1 MTLTGIVNS
10 KNMRLTALA
19 YDMAMAAVAMYAAL
33 ILRLVTVDELG
44 RFSLVGPFDGVD
56 DYNLIYGA
64 VLPFVAAACAS
75 LLTLGTYRTSWRH
88 ASTTDLTNIFK
99 AVTLAVLIYMPVC
112 FVMNR
117 LYLIPRTS
125 IVLAWMVF
133 LLLMAGSRIGYRL
146 FREGHLFFERRPM
159 APGQIP
165 ILIVGGGVD
174 AKILLVSLEDHA
186 SEYYPVGVLDDGVHN
201 DLLGG
206 VPVLGSVADVEQVVR
221 KFKDAGDRP
230 RKLVVVDRTLP
241 PKRLNT
247 LVESANRLGL
257 TVARAPDPTRLRPG
271 TCDTPEL
278 QPISLEDLLGRPQI
292 VLDSR
297 PVHRLVAG
305 RRVLV
310 TGAGGS
316 IGSEI
321 VRQVCA
327 IGPAAV
333 CLVDASEFNLYTID
347 AEMSDRWPAMERV
360 ARVVDVRHGLLIEGC
375 FASFRPEI
383 VFHAAALK
391 HVPLVEGNPVEAIWT
406 NAVGTRH
413 VCDAAVSVGCQAMV
427 LISTDKAVNPTNV
440 MGATKRC
447 AEGYCQA
454 LALSHASRPAATHFV
469 AVRFG
474 NVLGSSGSVVP
485 LFERQLKAGGPL
497 TVTHP
502 DIERYFMTIREA
514 VQLVLQASALGVADA
529 SMVGRVFVLDMGSP
543 VKIADLARQMI
554 RLAGYRPGKDVAIE
568 FTGLRPGEKLFEELF
583 HTDERIEPTAVPR
596 VNVASP
602 RAPLDLA
609 AFSLIFD
616 ALERAC
622 LCGREVGALRIL
634 RTVVPEYEAPS
645 RQLSAAFPST
655 APAAAALSFKEAT
668 LATRSRGFSKSL
680 DDAGPSNLLAGQL
693 ELPFLLGSDAGF
705 EPSYDKPLLQAHER
719 RASIFDDHRIP
730 QSNYGSVRVDH
741 DFQQDRDFR

>member
-1 MTLTGIVNS
+1 MSVPGILNS
-10 KNMRLTALA
+10 RNMRLTALV
-19 YDMAMAAVAMYAAL
+19 YDMAMAGLAMYAAL
-33 ILRLVTVDELG
+33 ILRLGTFEGLDN
-44 RFSLVGPFDGVD
+44 FSLVGPFTGLD
-56 DYNLIYGA
+56 DNNLIFGA
-64 VLPFVAAACAS
+64 ILPFVAAAGAS
-75 LLTLGTYRTSWRH
+75 LLILGTYRTSWRH
-88 ASTTDLTNIFK
+88 ASTTDLTNIVK
-99 AVTLAVLIYMPVC
+99 AATLAVLIYMPIC
-112 FVMNR
+112 FVVNR
-117 LYLIPRTS
+117 LDLIPRTS

-146 FREGHLFFERRPM
+146 FREGHLFFERHPM
-159 APGQIP
+159 APGQVP

-174 AKILLVSLEDHA
+174 AKILLLSLEDHA
-186 SEYYPVGVLDDGVHN
+186 SEYYPVGVLDDSVDGY
-201 DLLGG
+201 LLGG
-206 VPVLGSVADVEQVVR
+206 VPVLGRIADVERIVE
-221 KFKDAGDRP
+221 KFRDAGDRP

-241 PKRLNT
+241 PVRLRA
-247 LVESANRLGL
+247 LVESADRLGL
-257 TVARAPDPTRLRPG
+257 TVARGPDPTRFRPG
-271 TCDTPEL
+271 TSDAPEL
-278 QPISLEDLLGRPQI
+278 QPISVEDLLGRPQI
-292 VLDSR
+292 VLDPR
-297 PVHRLVAG
+297 PVHRFVAG

-327 IGPAAV
+327 IGPAAI

-347 AEMSDRWPAMERV
+347 AEVSELWPAIERV
-360 ARVVDVRHGLLIEGC
+360 ARVIDVRHRLLIEGC
-375 FASFRPEI
+375 LASFRPEI

-406 NAVGTRH
+406 NAIGTRR
-413 VCDAAVSVGCQAMV
+413 VCDAAVAVGCRAMV

-440 MGATKRC
+440 MGASKRC

-454 LALSHASRPAATHFV
+454 LALAHAGRPAATRFV

-514 VQLVLQASALGVADA
+514 VQLVLQASALGVADTA
-529 SMVGRVFVLDMGSP
+529 LVGPVFVLDMGSP

-554 RLAGYRPGKDVAIE
+554 RLAGLQPGKDVAIE

-583 HTDERIEPTAVPR
+583 HAGERIEPTAVPR

-602 RAPLDLA
+602 RTPLDLP
-609 AFSLIFD
+609 AFSLVGD
-616 ALERAC
+616 ALEQAC
-622 LCGREVGALRIL
+622 VCGREGDALRIL

-645 RQLSAAFPST
+645 RLSPATFPSAA
-655 APAAAALSFKEAT
+655 PAMSVASSSKEVPVAALLGRFGNT
-668 LATRSRGFSKSL
+668 FG
-680 DDAGPSNLLAGQL
+680 AGQSNLFAGQL
-693 ELPFLLGSDAGF
+693 ELPFWLGADAELESPCG
-705 EPSYDKPLLQAHER
+705 KPLLRGQDR
-719 RASIFDDHRIP
+719 RALFAADH
-730 QSNYGSVRVDH
+730 SNLPH
-741 DFQQDRDFR
+741 